1 MCSYAKLFIAALLQ
15 VVPLLCCSAV
25 YLDRTIQ
32 REGIAVHVKIED
44 TKNKFLSKELVA
56 QQPVQINLEAK
67 RLADNQPLDNWS
79 PGAWLDSEISPM
91 SGAVPVCG
99 QRIAGFLSGNFMNRP
114 LLDLTGYFVL
124 TLDEEASVSI
134 LDPSVYFAN
143 KSSLYSVIKLNKP
156 GFDWVKTSDD
166 TRLFVAIPESREV
179 AVIDLQNQKLIKTLK
194 LKGQPTRL
202 ALMPGE
208 RLLWVG
214 QTGKAESDNQLSV
227 IDTITTE
234 IVATMALPKG
244 HHEFAFAKRGNRAF
258 VSSRDD
264 ASIAM
269 IDSANLKP
277 LKTWRISGLPLAMVV
292 TPQNELWVADA
303 KLGTILRYDSQGEPL
318 GNISLKPGISPMQLS
333 PEQDFVF
340 ILNPGEQSLYIL
352 DSKNGQLRQTVTVSG
367 RPYDVIFSKD
377 YAYIRTLDT
386 EFSAMISLNEL
397 KKNLTITPK
406 QIPIGTSKMAQYANL
421 PLASSMTPSL
431 NLAGAFF
438 ALPSERTVYHYM
450 EGMNAPSSG
459 IKTFGHTP
467 LATMVTQRGLLQVAP
482 GRYSTSLRL
491 PSAGRMVLAL
501 ASENPKFKE
510 CISVVV
516 KPDEKPEQQD
526 KVKLEWL
533 NDPVIF
539 KKINEP
545 IELKVRILDNKNLPN
560 KLGIT
565 IVPASGGSKAYWPLN
580 ADPLQKNVLV
590 AKGMLSEP
598 GGFYLHIVGD
608 LEANSNFAT
617 LIVDNP

>member
-1 MCSYAKLFIAALLQ
+1 MHSYAKLLLGALLQ
-15 VVPLLCCSAV
+15 VAPLASYSAV
-25 YLDRTIQ
+25 HLDRTIQ
-32 REGIAVHVKIED
+32 QEGIAVHIKIED
-44 TKNKFLSKELVA
+44 TNKKISSKHLVA
-56 QQPVQINLEAK
+56 QQPIQISLEAK
-67 RLADNQPLDNWS
+67 RLADSQALNNWS

-99 QRIAGFLSGNFMNRP
+99 QRIAGLLSGNLMNRP

-143 KSSLYSVIKLNKP
+143 KSSLYSVIKLSKP
-156 GFDWVKTSDD
+156 GFDWVKTTDD

-179 AVIDLQNQKLIKTLK
+179 AVIDLQNQKLLKTIKVT
-194 LKGQPTRL
+194 GQPTRL
-202 ALMPGE
+202 ALMTGE

-214 QTGKAESDNQLSV
+214 QTGQVESDNQVSV

-234 IVATMALPKG
+234 IMATMELPKG
-244 HHEFAFAKRGNRAF
+244 HHEFAFAKQGNRAF

-264 ASIAM
+264 ANIAM
-269 IDSANLKP
+269 IDSANLKMI
-277 LKTWRISGLPLAMVV
+277 KTWKIPGLPLAMAV

-303 KLGTILRYDSQGEPL
+303 KSGIILRYDAQGEPL
-318 GNISLKPGISPMQLS
+318 GNISLKQGISPMKLT

-340 ILNPGEQSLYIL
+340 VLNPGEHLLYIL
-352 DSKNGQLRQTVTVSG
+352 DSKNGQLQQTITVSG
-367 RPYDVIFSKD
+367 RPYDVVFSKD

-386 EFSAMISLNEL
+386 EFAAMISLNEL
-397 KKNLTITPK
+397 KKSPTITPK
-406 QIPIGTSKMAQYANL
+406 QIPIGFSKMAQYADL

-467 LATMVTQRGLLQVAP
+467 LATIVSQRGLLQIAP
-482 GRYSTSLRL
+482 GRYSTTLRM

-510 CISVVV
+510 CISLVV
-516 KPDEKPEQQD
+516 KPDEKPDRQD

-533 NDPVIF
+533 NEPVMV
-539 KKINEP
+539 KKTNEQ
-545 IELKVRILDNKNLPN
+545 IEFKVRILDNKNLPN
-560 KLGIT
+560 KLGIN
-565 IVPASGGSKAYWPLN
+565 IVPASGGSKGYWPLN
-580 ADPLQKNVLV
+580 VDPLDNNVLV
-590 AKGMLSEP
+590 AKGALSES
-598 GGFYLHIVGD
+598 GSFYLHIVGD
-608 LEANSNFAT
+608 QVNSNFAT
-617 LIVDNP
+617 LIVNNP

>member
-1 MCSYAKLFIAALLQ
+1 MITALLWAL
-15 VVPLLCCSAV
+15 PLPAV
-25 YLDRTIQ
+25 AVTYVDRVIQ
-32 REGIAVHVKIED
+32 HEGIEAHLKIQ
-44 TKNKFLSKELVA
+44 SKEKSAPSSLLMH
-56 QQPVQINLEAK
+56 QDIELSIDAK
-67 RLADNQPLDNWS
+67 RLADNQPLANWS
-79 PGAWLDSEISPM
+79 PSAWLDSEISPM

-99 QRIAGFLSGNFMNRP
+99 QRIAGFLSGNLMNRP

-124 TLDEEASVSI
+124 TLDEEASVSV

-143 KSSLYSVIKLNKP
+143 KSSLYSVIKLSKP
-156 GFDWVKTSDD
+156 GFDWVKTTDD

-179 AVIDLQNQKLIKTLK
+179 AVIDLQNQKLLKTIKVT
-194 LKGQPTRL
+194 GQPTRL

-214 QTGKAESDNQLSV
+214 QTGLVESDNQVSV

-234 IVATMALPKG
+234 IMATMELPKG
-244 HHEFAFAKRGNRAF
+244 HHEFAFAKQGNRAF

-264 ASIAM
+264 ANIAM
-269 IDSANLKP
+269 IDSANLKMIKNWKIP
-277 LKTWRISGLPLAMVV
+277 GLPLAMAV

-303 KLGTILRYDSQGEPL
+303 KLGIILRYDAQGEPL
-318 GNISLKPGISPMQLS
+318 GNISLKQGISPMKLT

-340 ILNPGEQSLYIL
+340 VLSPGEHSLYIL
-352 DSKNGQLRQTVTVSG
+352 DSKNGQLQQTITVSG
-367 RPYDVIFSKD
+367 RPYDVVFSKD

-386 EFSAMISLNEL
+386 EFAAMISLNEL
-397 KKNLTITPK
+397 KKNPTITPK
-406 QIPIGTSKMAQYANL
+406 QIPIGSSKMAQYANL
-421 PLASSMTPSL
+421 PLASSMSPSL

-438 ALPSERTVYHYM
+438 SLPSERTVYHYM

-467 LATMVTQRGLLQVAP
+467 LATMVSERGLLQVAP

-510 CISVVV
+510 CISLVV
-516 KPDEKPEQQD
+516 KPDEKPDRQD

-539 KKINEP
+539 KKINEL
-545 IELKVRILDNKNLPN
+545 IELKVRILDNKNLSN

-565 IVPASGGSKAYWPLN
+565 IVPASGGSKGYWPLN
-580 ADPLQKNVLV
+580 VDPLDNNVLV
-590 AKGMLSEP
+590 AKGALSES
-598 GGFYLHIVGD
+598 GSFYLHIVGD
-608 LEANSNFAT
+608 QVNSNFAT
-617 LIVDNP
+617 LIVNNP

>member
-1 MCSYAKLFIAALLQ
+1 MRSYAKLLLGALLQ
-15 VVPLLCCSAV
+15 VVPLASYSTV
-25 YLDRTIQ
+25 YLDRTVQ
-32 REGIAVHVKIED
+32 QEGIAVHIKIED
-44 TKNKFLSKELVA
+44 TNKKISSKHLVA
-56 QQPVQINLEAK
+56 QQPLQISLEAK
-67 RLADNQPLDNWS
+67 RLADNQALNNWS

-99 QRIAGFLSGNFMNRP
+99 QRIAGFLSGNLMNRP

-143 KSSLYSVIKLNKP
+143 KSSLYSVIKLSKP
-156 GFDWVKTSDD
+156 GFDWVKTTDD

-179 AVIDLQNQKLIKTLK
+179 AIIDLQNQKLLKTIKA
-194 LKGQPTRL
+194 KGQPTRL

-214 QTGKAESDNQLSV
+214 QTGQVESDNQVSV
-227 IDTITTE
+227 IDTITAE
-234 IVATMALPKG
+234 LVATTALPKG
-244 HHEFAFAKRGNRAF
+244 HHEFAFAKQGNRAF

-264 ASIAM
+264 ARITM
-269 IDSANLKP
+269 IDSTNLKM
-277 LKTWRISGLPLAMVV
+277 LKTWKISGLPLAMAV

-303 KLGTILRYDSQGEPL
+303 KLGIILRYDAQGEPL
-318 GNISLKPGISPMQLS
+318 GNISLKSGISPMKLT

-340 ILNPGEQSLYIL
+340 ILNPGEHSLYIL
-352 DSKNGQLRQTVTVSG
+352 DSKNGQLQQTITVSG
-367 RPYDVIFSKD
+367 RPYDVVFSKD

-386 EFSAMISLNEL
+386 EFAAIISLNEL
-397 KKNLTITPK
+397 KKSPTITPK
-406 QIPIGTSKMAQYANL
+406 QIPIGSSKMAQYADL
-421 PLASSMTPSL
+421 PLASSMAPSL

-467 LATMVTQRGLLQVAP
+467 LATIVSQRGLLQIGP
-482 GRYSTSLRL
+482 GRYSTSLRI

-510 CISVVV
+510 CISLVV
-516 KPDEKPEQQD
+516 KPDEKPDRQD

-533 NDPVIF
+533 NEPVMV
-539 KKINEP
+539 KKTNEQ
-545 IELKVRILDNKNLPN
+545 IEFKVRILDNKNLPN
-560 KLGIT
+560 KLGIN
-565 IVPASGGSKAYWPLN
+565 IVPASGGSKAYLPLN
-580 ADPLQKNVLV
+580 VDPLDNNVLV
-590 AKGMLSEP
+590 AKGALSES
-598 GGFYLHIVGD
+598 GSFYLHIVGD
-608 LEANSNFAT
+608 QVNSNFAT
-617 LIVDNP
+617 LIVNNP